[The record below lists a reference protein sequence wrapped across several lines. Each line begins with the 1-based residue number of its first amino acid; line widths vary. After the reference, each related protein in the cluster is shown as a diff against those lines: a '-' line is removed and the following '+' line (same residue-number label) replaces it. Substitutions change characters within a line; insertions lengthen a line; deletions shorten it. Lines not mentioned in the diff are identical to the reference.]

1 LTRRLSLVVDFFIY
15 AAELAMLELPSGDA
29 NDADVPRLDASGGT
43 IAMDHLGPI
52 VVNVDG
58 TLARITNWEVLSQH
72 EQDVARR
79 RVAKRNAERLAVL
92 KAAANET

>member
-1 LTRRLSLVVDFFIY
+1 
-15 AAELAMLELPSGDA
+15 
-29 NDADVPRLDASGGT
+29 
-43 IAMDHLGPI
+43 MDHLGPI

-58 TLARITNWEVLSQH
+58 SLARITNWEALSEH
-72 EQDVARR
+72 ERDVARR